1 MILCHMKS
9 SRVGGRVY
17 YRSWAEATSMT
28 LVDFFFPPNTQQV
41 HDGYLT
47 GIYTRGKEKKE
58 KTVTSIDF

>member
-1 MILCHMKS
+1 
-9 SRVGGRVY
+9 
-17 YRSWAEATSMT
+17 MT

-47 GIYTRGKEKKE
+47 GINTRGKEKKE